1 MGVDVSEMPPP
12 FALRAERRDERSRVD
27 LVRRVSGEF
36 FEMPCLRLTRPQ
48 ARRLFGLRADICDR
62 VLAELIRD
70 GVLTIGD
77 DDRYRLSRDTWIAR
91 ATLGS
96 HPSIME

>member
-1 MGVDVSEMPPP
+1 MNEMPPRR
-12 FALRAERRDERSRVD
+12 ALRPERRDDWSRVD

-36 FEMPCLRLTRPQ
+36 FEMPCLRLTRAQ
-48 ARRLFGLRADICDR
+48 AQRLFGLRPDICER
-62 VLAELIRD
+62 VLAGLIRD

-77 DDRYRLSRDTWIAR
+77 DDRYRLSPKTWIAR

-96 HPSIME
+96 HQSMVE